1 MRKDILKT
9 MSYAVV
15 HFTVAFGVVYL
26 LTGSI
31 PIATGVALIEPLA
44 NTVAYFFHERAW
56 NFLSERKESASDG
69 SLPSHA
75 EAEAT

>member
-9 MSYAVV
+9 MSYALV
-15 HFTVAFGVVYL
+15 HFSVAFGVVYI
-26 LTGSI
+26 LTGSV
-31 PIATGVALIEPLA
+31 PIATGVALIEPLV

-56 NFLSERKESASDG
+56 NFLSESKERASDA
-69 SLPSHA
+69 SLTSHA